1 MALARIITRS
11 ETCSKEL
18 ALDLVARGYAVEI
31 VSPDAIPHNLADLEL
46 RVDSTRVDR
55 LTATVEVHNGGRS
68 ASLEFLH
75 HLKVPLADFERRRP
89 AAFAG
94 QGCAEP
100 TGAVPDSEHPL
111 SFSSEPGIEDVSEP
125 GRTQPREANTVST
138 AVARLLDPVVARP
151 QLGPFESGSKESAV
165 RRVLS
170 GSLPLL
176 AQEPPGYFAVE
187 EPTIALPAVAQPQ
200 QRPQRRAGS
209 AGWFWRAAVTFAGVV
224 LVALAVGFGTRRAG
238 KLSDR
243 SFGPAPA
250 AHIAAASADFGLVST
265 SGPEKDTEK
274 GSALVPAPA
283 VTRPAM
289 KLEGTSRK
297 LARQSR
303 RAKAAAAGVQ
313 SSNSHGNGLI
323 ARDTVVY
330 LDERYKP
337 AAKAKSADHTAR
349 RHTNSRKRGG
359 IIAASTVTYLNKPT
373 ATAK

>member
-11 ETCSKEL
+11 EICSKEL
-18 ALDLVARGYAVEI
+18 ALDLEARGYAVEI

-55 LTATVEVHNGGRS
+55 LTATVEVHNGERS

-75 HLKVPLADFERRRP
+75 HLKTPLEDFERRRP
-89 AAFAG
+89 AAFAA

-100 TGAVPDSEHPL
+100 TGAVPDSEPPF
-111 SFSSEPGIEDVSEP
+111 SFSSEPGIQDVSEP
-125 GRTQPREANTVST
+125 GGTQQREANTVST

-151 QLGPFESGSKESAV
+151 QFGPIELDSKESAV

-176 AQEPPGYFAVE
+176 AEEPPGYFAVE
-187 EPTIALPAVAQPQ
+187 EPTIALPTVAQPQ
-200 QRPQRRAGS
+200 QRPRRRARS

-243 SFGPAPA
+243 SFGPASTENF
-250 AHIAAASADFGLVST
+250 AAASADLGLVGRL
-265 SGPEKDTEK
+265 GPGKTANN
-274 GSALVPAPA
+274 SPSVPAPA
-283 VTRPAM
+283 ITRPA
-289 KLEGTSRK
+289 KESEGTSRK
-297 LARQSR
+297 SPKGLRG
-303 RAKAAAAGVQ
+303 KAAGISRGQ
-313 SSNSHGNGLI
+313 GDGLI

-337 AAKAKSADHTAR
+337 AAKATTAHHRAR
-349 RHTNSRKRGG
+349 RRPNSHKRGG
-359 IIAASTVTYLNKPT
+359 VVAANTVTYLNKPG
-373 ATAK
+373 ATTTK